1 MPGKGKRQSS
11 KFELTGQVCEA
22 RFSGASLVP
31 SDDLAQSPIVLQLKA
46 LLGSAGVEVKL
57 AD

>member
-1 MPGKGKRQSS
+1 VLQLRVNGEPPCPRDCN
-11 KFELTGQVCEA
+11 VCEA

-31 SDDLAQSPIVLQLKA
+31 SDDLAQSPIVLQLTA